1 MNIFH
6 AFLRGVVEEH
16 STGRSSLPKG
26 WIMEVDVKKWMEVD
40 VKRTAS
46 LASCTTKV
54 FTNYL
59 CIFSI
64 LFSSQK
70 CNLQSAQTSGECTT
84 VLQPGAPLKRHV
96 CAKTEIDLCKY
107 ALLLRET
114 AGCIMHEQR
123 LHCQYVQRSII
134 NVLFGRKTILLF
146 VTMHTF
152 SVCVTVDIT
161 FSRCCIY
168 LFINMNVPIKY
179 FFVM

>member
-1 MNIFH
+1 MEKGHQPAFLPKLLQTSQVHETLSVSFTSLQRLGRIGSWAGARGFPQTLLFPLPNLFFSQKQILIFFCIKHVTYHPCHMRRIKDMNIFH

-64 LFSSQK
+64 LFSSQQARK
-70 CNLQSAQTSGECTT
+70 LQDAQAES
-84 VLQPGAPLKRHV
+84 
-96 CAKTEIDLCKY
+96 
-107 ALLLRET
+107 
-114 AGCIMHEQR
+114 
-123 LHCQYVQRSII
+123 
-134 NVLFGRKTILLF
+134 
-146 VTMHTF
+146 
-152 SVCVTVDIT
+152 
-161 FSRCCIY
+161 
-168 LFINMNVPIKY
+168 
-179 FFVM
+179 